1 MDEMKAVFYGTSLT
15 LASYGVGFGVARAGG
30 WAAVAVACTVALVL
44 LYQHA
49 PPLFVR
55 EPSQGE

>member
-1 MDEMKAVFYGTSLT
+1 MDEMKAVLYGASLT
-15 LASYGVGFGVARAGG
+15 VAGYGVGFGVARGGG
-30 WAAVAVACTVALVL
+30 WAAVSVLCTLVLVL
-44 LYQHA
+44 LYQEA